1 MNDAPSAKL
10 EENSDM
16 AATTAL
22 AGFIQKMQQLK
33 TLSFQVGVQHTSKT
47 ISEKAKQVEF
57 GTPTTPPSAVFRL
70 SFANHQRK
78 WSKALRNA
86 AKQCMGNDKV
96 RQNSMEDVAH
106 LVVHDLKQ
114 DCLALAMKQ
123 QTSNPTLAHDL
134 TLIAQE
140 IKSDT
145 EEQ

>member
-1 MNDAPSAKL
+1 
-10 EENSDM
+10 M

-22 AGFIQKMQQLK
+22 AGFIQKMLQLK
-33 TLSFQVGVQHTSKT
+33 ALSFQVGIQHTSKT

-57 GTPTTPPSAVFRL
+57 GTPTTPPSAVFRS
-70 SFANHQRK
+70 SFANHQHE
-78 WSKALRNA
+78 WSKALGNA
-86 AKQCMGNDKV
+86 AKQCMGKDKV
-96 RQNSMEDVAH
+96 RQNSMEEVAH
-106 LVVHDLKQ
+106 LVVHSLKQ

-123 QTSNPTLAHDL
+123 QTSNPVLAHDL